1 MAWTARRIAVTVPAW
16 FCRQQE
22 SPLEDC
28 ATLGPCGRAKEFTEY
43 DAATET

>member
-16 FCRQQE
+16 FVANE
-22 SPLEDC
+22 SRRSEDC